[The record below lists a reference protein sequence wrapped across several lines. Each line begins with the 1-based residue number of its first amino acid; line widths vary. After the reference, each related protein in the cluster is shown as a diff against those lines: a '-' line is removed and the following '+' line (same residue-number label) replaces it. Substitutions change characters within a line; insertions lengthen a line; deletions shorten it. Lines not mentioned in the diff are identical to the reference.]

1 VNKSIIKTVD
11 LAKSFGDNV
20 AVDRLNLEIQKGELY
35 GLVGPDGAGKTT
47 TMRLL
52 AAIMDPTSGDAWVA
66 GSSIVT
72 DGELIKEKIGY
83 MSQRFGLYEDLTV
96 MENIVF
102 YADLYDVP
110 QKARSMR
117 IERLL
122 GFSNLTPFQDRLAG
136 KLSGGMKQK
145 LGLACA
151 LIHTPEVLFL
161 DEPTN
166 GVDPVSRRDF
176 WKILYD
182 LLKEGVTILVSTAY
196 LDEAE
201 RCTRIGLMHKG
212 RILIENEPKKIRGSL
227 DISMIEVWSDSAR
240 SLVAPVKT
248 IQGVTQ
254 VGLYGDRLHI
264 SLEKNTPVAGI
275 INHLKQMGVD
285 IKDFREILPSLEDVF
300 IAMVE
305 K

>member
-1 VNKSIIKTVD
+1 MSAIKTTN
-11 LAKSFGDNV
+11 LTKSFGDNV
-20 AVDRLNLEIQKGELY
+20 AVNNLNLDIGKGELY

-52 AAIMDPTSGDAWVA
+52 AAIMDPDSGEAWVA
-66 GSSIVT
+66 GHSILT
-72 DGELIKEKIGY
+72 GGERIKEKIGY

-102 YADLYDVP
+102 YADLYEVP
-110 QKARSMR
+110 AQERPDR
-117 IERLL
+117 IARLL
-122 GFSNLTPFQDRLAG
+122 GFSNLAPFTDRLAG
-136 KLSGGMKQK
+136 NLSGGMKQK

-151 LIHTPEVLFL
+151 LVHTPVVLFL

-176 WKILYD
+176 WRILYG

-201 RCTRIGLMHKG
+201 RCTRIGLMHRG
-212 RILIENEPKKIRGSL
+212 AILIEDEPKKIRASL
-227 DISMIEVWSDSAR
+227 REPMIEVWTEDAR
-240 SLVAPVKT
+240 TAVEPVKALA
-248 IQGVTQ
+248 GVRS
-254 VGLYGDRLHI
+254 VSLYGDRLHVTLASPEAAGNVI
-264 SLEKNTPVAGI
+264 ASLKGEGFEV
-275 INHLKQMGVD
+275 HD
-285 IKDFREILPSLEDVF
+285 HREILPSLEDVF